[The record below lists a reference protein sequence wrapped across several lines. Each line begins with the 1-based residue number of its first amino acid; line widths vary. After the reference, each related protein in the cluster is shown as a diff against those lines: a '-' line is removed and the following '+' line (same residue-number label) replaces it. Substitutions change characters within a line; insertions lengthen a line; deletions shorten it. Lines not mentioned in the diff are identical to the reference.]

1 MFNFLFLPFIL
12 PLIKKEFFED
22 DSGYP
27 LCSSSVGYVRN
38 LESYLQNDFH
48 PLQEKTVADIDLFSA
63 QGNLLVSSDTEY
75 VYIVDHTEQEIIW
88 FCFITVHSQIIQ
100 WVPVIGTGEAVPYIL
115 LQHSIYCSAI
125 QDKVII
131 HLILIFLLFHISM
144 ENPPSCLRLTKKKI
158 NSYCPKREAAGQG
171 IVGDG

>member
-1 MFNFLFLPFIL
+1 M
-12 PLIKKEFFED
+12 
-22 DSGYP
+22 
-27 LCSSSVGYVRN
+27 RN

-48 PLQEKTVADIDLFSA
+48 PLQERTVADIDLFSA

-131 HLILIFLLFHISM
+131 HLILIFLLFHISV
-144 ENPPSCLRLTKKKI
+144 ENPPSCLRLTKKKNQLLLSKEGSCRTGYSGRWLGQNKGSNTQYTEKKKA
-158 NSYCPKREAAGQG
+158 NSK
-171 IVGDG
+171 